1 MPHSVVSNQFTCV
14 CCGLQSQTSTLESL
28 ATIRNPDKVLGH
40 YKSGLQRLY
49 GIVPY
54 AMSASY
60 PISDAQSYSL
70 LRYITDHVTRRFLS
84 LYGHVIR
91 LNTGI
96 IHARDTLDCVVARR
110 TEIHPPWTQQIGAGT
125 ISDIV
130 YRMGPCDI
138 RGHSWRST
146 LFGLLMSKRCDDD
159 LDAQAVQSI
168 ATECGIT
175 AM

>member
-1 MPHSVVSNQFTCV
+1 
-14 CCGLQSQTSTLESL
+14 
-28 ATIRNPDKVLGH
+28 
-40 YKSGLQRLY
+40 
-49 GIVPY
+49 
-54 AMSASY
+54 MSASY

-70 LRYITDHVTRRFLS
+70 LRCIRDHVTRSFLS
-84 LYGHVIR
+84 LYGHVI
-91 LNTGI
+91 LTGI

-110 TEIHPPWTQQIGAGT
+110 TEIHPPPGWRRLLSRTWTQHIGAGT

-146 LFGLLMSKRCDDD
+146 LGLLVSKRCDDD
-159 LDAQAVQSI
+159 LDAQTGQSI

-175 AM
+175 AMWLRSQHRPKERDLRRRYENVRSVCGICRSVPWSF